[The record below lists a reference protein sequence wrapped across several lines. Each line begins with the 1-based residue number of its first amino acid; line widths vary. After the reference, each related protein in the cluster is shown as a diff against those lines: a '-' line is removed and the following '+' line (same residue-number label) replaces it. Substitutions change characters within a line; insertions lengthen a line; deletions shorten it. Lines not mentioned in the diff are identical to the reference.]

1 MMAKR
6 STISIIRDML
16 WLTYMMIQ
24 EIMSLT
30 THRCCVTFQASGTCS
45 HVSRRTWLSVHYGD
59 VIMGAIASQITS
71 LTIVYSSVYSD
82 ADQRKYQSS
91 APLAFVRGIHRRPVN
106 SPHKWPVTRKCF
118 HLMTSSWYQKR
129 NNDTTKQHTDYA
141 KRLLTYINHPMSRH
155 HNSCLCPQW
164 CYYRTSLSRCDHKSS
179 WQVERS
185 ENRWCHCY
193 WRVRLLTKKA
203 LNDVNI

>member
-6 STISIIRDML
+6 SSISIIRDML

-141 KRLLTYINHPMSRH
+141 KDFWHTLTI
-155 HNSCLCPQW
+155 LCHVTIIVA
-164 CYYRTSLSRCDHKSS
+164 C
-179 WQVERS
+179 
-185 ENRWCHCY
+185 
-193 WRVRLLTKKA
+193 A
-203 LNDVNI
+203 LNGAIIEHPYHVVTIKVRDRSRGRKTVDVIVTDGFVFSQRKP